1 MLNFSLFSMIITMI
15 MGDFRESYR
24 YFVPVLIG
32 IVSLYRHR
40 WMQLVKLTSW
50 CDTLRQL
57 LLRRKKMAVA
67 SIHDRLLDHSR
78 GKAKRSHG
86 CRTVLYLSYER
97 SNTFKSNDSLLRR
110 KKREKK
116 DPIKRPST
124 SYGTALVNKTRC
136 ILWDLCKLILRRA
149 ATIEKATKRN
159 HDGSSQ

>member
-1 MLNFSLFSMIITMI
+1 MLNFSLFSMMI
-15 MGDFRESYR
+15 MGDFCESYR

-32 IVSLYRHR
+32 VVSLYRHR

-67 SIHDRLLDHSR
+67 SIHDRLITAGTKRREAMAVGPFYICPTKEVILSSR
-78 GKAKRSHG
+78 TTRCWGGKK
-86 CRTVLYLSYER
+86 E
-97 SNTFKSNDSLLRR
+97 K
-110 KKREKK
+110 KK